1 MIKRH
6 IKRVLGPTATDAT
19 VEDLAEQAFDSY
31 ARYWIDSAR
40 LQGASSAEVDM
51 GFTVEGFEHIED
63 AFARGV
69 GPILA
74 LPHLGGWE
82 WAGRWLSCRPG
93 YDVTVVVEAVEPP
106 ELFAW
111 MADYRKSFG
120 MNVVPLGPKVA
131 GEIIAALKAN
141 HVVCLLS
148 DRDLAGGGVS
158 VDFFGEQTTLPGG
171 PATVAFRTGAA
182 IIPVGV
188 YQQPGRHHAICR
200 PPLATEREGK
210 LRPDV
215 ARVTQALA
223 HELEWLISQA
233 PEQWHLLQPN
243 WPSDQDF
250 QAASVHDA
258 QTLGSQP

>member
-1 MIKRH
+1 MLKRH
-6 IKRVLGPTATDAT
+6 IRRVVGPEVDETKIAA
-19 VEDLAEQAFDSY
+19 LAEQAFDSY

-40 LQGASSAEVDM
+40 LQGATPAEVDM

-63 AFARGV
+63 AFSRGV

-82 WAGRWLSCRPG
+82 WAGRWLTCRPG
-93 YDVTVVVEAVEPP
+93 YEVTVVVEAIEPP
-106 ELFAW
+106 ELFTW

-148 DRDLAGGGVS
+148 DRDLVGGGVP

-200 PPLATEREGK
+200 PPLQNNREGK
-210 LRPDV
+210 LRSDV

-223 HELEWLISQA
+223 HELEWLISRA
-233 PEQWHLLQPN
+233 PQQWHLLQPN
-243 WPSDQDF
+243 WPSDHEF
-250 QAASVHDA
+250 LASESTA
-258 QTLGSQP
+258 S